1 MDQSEDYLNEI
12 FSMLSYPMIYQS
24 NPTNDDNDEEED
36 ILFNILLNRSLNDKS
51 QYKKII
57 SEEGLTQLTTIKYD
71 KNKDNTITSCPIM
84 CVDFEDSEE
93 ITQLPCNHYFNK
105 AGILKWLKEEKAE
118 CPVCRF
124 QLKYNEVK
132 IENVTPRRASS
143 QIENYTDIRNE
154 MDIARAP
161 TYAEIRNN
169 TDINSAR
176 RNLRNS
182 FFRLQYNTYMQ
193 QYNNYIEHPS
203 LIYSRMHRVAGYY
216 VLEEE

>member
-12 FSMLSYPMIYQS
+12 FNMLSYPMIYQS
-24 NPTNDDNDEEED
+24 NPVNDDEEEED
-36 ILFNILLNRSLNDKS
+36 ILFNMLLNRSLNDKS

-57 SEEGLTQLTTIKYD
+57 SEEGLAQLTTIKYD
-71 KNKDNTITSCPIM
+71 KNKENTITSCPIM

-93 ITQLPCNHYFNK
+93 ITQLPCHHYFNQT
-105 AGILKWLKEEKAE
+105 AILKWLKEEKAE

-132 IENVTPRRASS
+132 IENVTPRRLSS
-143 QIENYTDIRNE
+143 QHLENYTDIRNE

-182 FFRLQYNTYMQ
+182 FFRLQYNTYIHQ
-193 QYNNYIEHPS
+193 HNTYIDS
-203 LIYSRMHRVAGYY
+203 SSIYTRMHRLAGYY
-216 VLEEE
+216 IVEEE

>member
-24 NPTNDDNDEEED
+24 NPTNDNDEEED
-36 ILFNILLNRSLNDKS
+36 ILFNMLLNRSLNDKS

-57 SEEGLTQLTTIKYD
+57 SVEGLTQLTTIKYD
-71 KNKDNTITSCPIM
+71 KNKDNTITACPIM

-93 ITQLPCNHYFNK
+93 ITQLPCHHYFNK
-105 AGILKWLKEEKAE
+105 DGILKWLKEEKAE

-132 IENVTPRRASS
+132 IENVTPRSS
-143 QIENYTDIRNE
+143 SSPLENYTDIRNE
-154 MDIARAP
+154 MDISRAP
-161 TYAEIRNN
+161 TYEEIRNN

-182 FFRLQYNTYMQ
+182 FFRLQYNNYIQ
-193 QYNNYIEHPS
+193 QYNNYNDPS

>member
-12 FSMLSYPMIYQS
+12 FSMLSYPIIYQS
-24 NPTNDDNDEEED
+24 NPVNDGEEEED
-36 ILFNILLNRSLNDKS
+36 IFFNMLLNRSLNDKY

-57 SEEGLTQLTTIKYD
+57 SDEGLEQLTTIKYD
-71 KNKDNTITSCPIM
+71 KNKENAITTCPIM
-84 CVDFEDSEE
+84 CVDFEDNEE
-93 ITQLPCNHYFNK
+93 ITQLPCHHSFNQS
-105 AGILKWLKEEKAE
+105 GILKWLKEEKAE

-132 IENVTPRRASS
+132 IENVIPRITP
-143 QIENYTDIRNE
+143 QLENYTDIRDE
-154 MDIARAP
+154 MDTARAP
-161 TYAEIRNN
+161 TYEEIRNN

-182 FFRLQYNTYMQ
+182 FFRLQYNTYIQ
-193 QYNNYIEHPS
+193 QHNTYMDPS
-203 LIYSRMHRVAGYY
+203 SIYTRMHRLAGYY